1 MNEYSFLQNGD
12 NALTV
17 QFRQEISRGVNFC
30 VSSLAKALSE
40 NPIMGVVEIIPTFC
54 SLTVCYDC
62 TLISAKKLKLRIKRL
77 ISKMESNQS
86 DFKKIHIIPVCY
98 DDEFS
103 LDMEN
108 VSNHTGLTK
117 EEIISIHSGTDY
129 LIYMLGF
136 LPGFAYLGGMDE
148 RIAVPRLENPRTVIP
163 VGSVG
168 IGGSQTGIYPLA
180 SPGGWQLIG
189 RTPVKP
195 YDASRENPIL
205 YKAGEYIRFKR
216 ISKAEYDE
224 IEKLVESGEYR
235 HEVVEED

>member
-17 QFRQEISRGVNFC
+17 QFGQEISRDTNYY
-30 VSSLAKALSE
+30 VSSLAKALSDK
-40 NPIMGVVEIIPTFC
+40 PVCGVLEVIPAFC

-62 TLISAKKLKLRIKRL
+62 TVISSKKLKSRIKKI
-77 ISKMESNQS
+77 ISKTELNQNS
-86 DFKKIHIIPVCY
+86 FKKIHIIPVCY

-103 LDMEN
+103 PDIEN
-108 VSNHTGLTK
+108 VSNYTGLTK

-136 LPGFAYLGGMDE
+136 LPGFAYLGGMNE
-148 RIAVPRLENPRTVIP
+148 KIAVPRLENPRTVIP

-168 IGGSQTGIYPLA
+168 IGGNQTGIYPLA

-189 RTPVKP
+189 RTPVRP

-205 YKAGEYIRFKR
+205 YNVGEYIRFNR
-216 ISKAEYDE
+216 ISRIEYDK
-224 IEKLVESGEYR
+224 IEKLVESGEYNC
-235 HEVVEED
+235 ESIEES